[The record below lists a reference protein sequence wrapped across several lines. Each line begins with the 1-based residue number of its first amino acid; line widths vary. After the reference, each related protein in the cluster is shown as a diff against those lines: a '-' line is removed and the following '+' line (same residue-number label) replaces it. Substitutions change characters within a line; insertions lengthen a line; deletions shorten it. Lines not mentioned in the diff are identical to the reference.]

1 MKGKK
6 LSIFFLCLA
15 LVSCMP
21 TPPKPRQIQN
31 SFPIE
36 KSFDS
41 VWPAVI
47 EVFAELNLPIMNMEK
62 ASGLITTDWISF
74 DSSKVYSYMDCGD
87 LSALAFTQKTRRG
100 KFNVFVKKTDE
111 KGCEIKINSVFETA
125 VFYSG
130 GVQTFPCVSK
140 GVLEAEIYKRVTGKI
155 K

>member
-6 LSIFFLCLA
+6 LIIFFLCLILA
-15 LVSCMP
+15 SCMP

-31 SFPIE
+31 SFQIE
-36 KSFDS
+36 KPFDA
-41 VWPAVI
+41 VWTAVI
-47 EVFAELNLPIMNMEK
+47 EVFSELSLPIINIEK
-62 ASGLITTDWISF
+62 ASGLIVTDWISF

-87 LSALAFTQKTRRG
+87 LSALAFNQKTRRG

-111 KGCEIKINSVFETA
+111 KNCEMKINSVFETA

-140 GVLEAEIYKRVTGKI
+140 GALEAEVYKRVTEKI